1 MVNLPSHGHVL
12 PSLEVIR
19 ELVGRG
25 HRVSYANDPAF
36 ADVITAAGADF
47 VPYRSTLLSYLDGR
61 TDWPSD
67 EIAHRDLFLDD
78 AIAMIPQLR
87 TAFGRDRPDLVL
99 YDQGV
104 GAVRVL
110 AEHWR
115 VPHVMFSPNSVP
127 DRGDD
132 ELLREFEQRRR
143 SPRFSVHYERWAEW
157 LRDNGIPSGYLGRP
171 ARELALIPRVLQPN
185 PDRVDA
191 RRTTFVGPCFGSRST
206 APAWQAPAGAERV
219 LLVSLG
225 STFTSQPG
233 FYRECVTAF
242 GDLPG
247 WHVVL
252 QVGKHVDPAAL
263 GELPGTVEVRDWV
276 PQMAVLEKA
285 AAFVTHG
292 GMGGCVEALFHGVPM
307 IAVPQDPH
315 TDQPDNADALVR
327 LGVGRRIDPGDAT
340 AAVLRQNLL
349 ELVGAPEV
357 PARLAQVRR
366 ELMAEGGTG
375 RAADLI
381 EAELSG
387 VRGGSASAAP

>member
-1 MVNLPSHGHVL
+1 MAHLCMVNLPSYGHVL

-19 ELVGRG
+19 ELVARG

-36 ADVITAAGADF
+36 ADVVTGAGANF

-61 TDWPSD
+61 TEWPSD

-78 AIAMIPQLR
+78 AIAMTPQLR
-87 TAFGRDRPDLVL
+87 EAFDRDRPDLVL

-110 AEHWR
+110 AEHWH
-115 VPHVMFSPNSVP
+115 VPHVMFSPNTVP
-127 DRGDD
+127 DRSDE
-132 ELLREFEQRRR
+132 ELLREFEERRR
-143 SPRFSVHYERWAEW
+143 DPRFSGHYERWAEW
-157 LRDNGIPSGYLGRP
+157 LRANGIPSGYLGRP

-185 PDRVDA
+185 PDRVDP

-206 APAWQAPAGAERV
+206 APEWQPPAGAERV

-225 STFTSQPG
+225 STFTGKPD
-233 FYRECVTAF
+233 FYRECVAAF

-252 QVGKHVDPAAL
+252 QIGKHVDAAAL
-263 GELPGTVEVRDWV
+263 GSVPGSVEVRDWV
-276 PQMAVLEKA
+276 PQLAVLEKA

-292 GMGGCVEALFHGVPM
+292 GMGGCAEGLFHGVPM

-327 LGVGRRIDPGDAT
+327 LGVGLRIDPSHAS
-340 AAVLRQNLL
+340 AEALRESLL
-349 ELVGAPEV
+349 ELVGTPEV
-357 PARLAQVRR
+357 ADRLAEVRA
-366 ELMAEGGTG
+366 ELMAEGGTE

-381 EAELSG
+381 EAELA
-387 VRGGSASAAP
+387 GSA

>member
-1 MVNLPSHGHVL
+1 MTHLCMVNLPSYGHVL

-19 ELVGRG
+19 ELVARG

-36 ADVITAAGADF
+36 ADVITGVGADF

-61 TDWPSD
+61 TEWPSD

-78 AIAMIPQLR
+78 AIAMTPQLR
-87 TAFGRDRPDLVL
+87 AAFEDDRPDLVL

-110 AEHWR
+110 AEQWR

-132 ELLREFEQRRR
+132 ELLREFEERRR
-143 SPRFSVHYERWAEW
+143 DPRFSVHYGRWAEW

-185 PDRVDA
+185 PDRVDS
-191 RRTTFVGPCFGSRST
+191 RRTTFVGPCFGSRAET
-206 APAWQAPAGAERV
+206 WQPPAGVERV

-225 STFTSQPG
+225 STFTGKPG
-233 FYRECVTAF
+233 FYRECVAAF

-252 QVGKHVDPAAL
+252 QIGKHVDPASL

-285 AAFVTHG
+285 SAFVTHG
-292 GMGGCVEALFHGVPM
+292 GMGGCVEGLFHGVPM
-307 IAVPQDPH
+307 IAVPQDPY
-315 TDQPDNADALVR
+315 TDQPDNADVLVR
-327 LGVGRRIDPGDAT
+327 LGVGRRIDPGDVT
-340 AAVLRQNLL
+340 AAALRESLL
-349 ELVGAPEV
+349 ELVGSPEV
-357 PARLAQVRR
+357 AARLAEVRQ
-366 ELMAEGGTG
+366 ELMAEGGTK

-381 EAELSG
+381 EAELAAARSSG
-387 VRGGSASAAP
+387 